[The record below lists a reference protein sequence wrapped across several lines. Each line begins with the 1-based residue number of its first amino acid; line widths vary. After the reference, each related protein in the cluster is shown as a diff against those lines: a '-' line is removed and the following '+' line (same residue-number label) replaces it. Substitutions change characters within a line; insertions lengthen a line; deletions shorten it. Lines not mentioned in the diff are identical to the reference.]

1 MPAAVIAIDGPS
13 GSGKGTLAESLAR
26 RLGWRLLDSGA
37 LYRIVALAA
46 TRRDVD
52 LDDGAA
58 LADMTRDLDIEFRPG
73 DGGVVVRLDEQDV
86 TLQIRAESVSA
97 TASRVAALPAVRK
110 ALLERQQ
117 GLRREP
123 GLVADGRDMGT
134 VVFPD
139 AQLKVFLEASAE
151 ERAARRHK
159 QLIDKGLGG
168 SLRAL
173 LVAIRERDARDQ
185 QRTQSPLVA
194 AQDAVI
200 IDSTALDIDA
210 VEPRVWELIK
220 ARGLLSE
227 DG

>member
-46 TRRDVD
+46 AQRDVD

-58 LADMTRDLDIEFRPG
+58 LADMARDLDIEFRPG
-73 DGGVVVRLDEQDV
+73 DGGVVVQLDEQDV

-185 QRTQSPLVA
+185 QRTESPLVA

-210 VEPRVWELIK
+210 VEQRVWELIK

>member
-46 TRRDVD
+46 VQRDVD

-58 LADMTRDLDIEFRPG
+58 LADMARDLDIEVRPG
-73 DGGVVVRLDEQDV
+73 DGGVVVQLDEQDV

-139 AQLKVFLEASAE
+139 APLKVFLEACAE
-151 ERAARRHK
+151 ERAARRHT

-185 QRTQSPLVA
+185 QRTESPLVA
-194 AQDAVI
+194 APDAVI

-210 VEPRVWELIK
+210 VEQRVWELIK

>member
-1 MPAAVIAIDGPS
+1 MAAAVIAIDGPS
-13 GSGKGTLAESLAR
+13 GSGKGTLAEALAR
-26 RLGWRLLDSGA
+26 RLGWQLLDSGA

-46 TRRDVD
+46 AQRDVGF
-52 LDDGAA
+52 DDGVG
-58 LADMTRDLDIEFRPG
+58 LAEMTRELDIEFRPG
-73 DGGVVVRLDEQDV
+73 DAGVVVRLGGQDV

-97 TASRVAALPAVRK
+97 DASLVAALPPVRK
-110 ALLERQQ
+110 ALLERQR
-117 GLRREP
+117 GLRRAP

-139 AQLKVFLEASAE
+139 ARLKVFLEASPE

-173 LVAIRERDARDQ
+173 LRGIQERDERDR
-185 QRTQSPLVA
+185 QRAESPLVA
-194 AQDAVI
+194 ARDAVV
-200 IDSTALDIDA
+200 IDSTALGIEA
-210 VEPRVWELIK
+210 VEQQVWRLIEE
-220 ARGLLSE
+220 RGLLSE

>member
-1 MPAAVIAIDGPS
+1 MVQ
-13 GSGKGTLAESLAR
+13 
-26 RLGWRLLDSGA
+26 
-37 LYRIVALAA
+37 
-46 TRRDVD
+46 
-52 LDDGAA
+52 
-58 LADMTRDLDIEFRPG
+58 
-73 DGGVVVRLDEQDV
+73 LDEQDV

-168 SLRAL
+168 NLRAL

-210 VEPRVWELIK
+210 VEQRVWELIK
-220 ARGLLSE
+220 ARGLLGE

>member
-46 TRRDVD
+46 AQRDVD

-58 LADMTRDLDIEFRPG
+58 LADTARDLDIEFRPG
-73 DGGVVVRLDEQDV
+73 DGGVVVQLDEQDV

-151 ERAARRHK
+151 ERAVRRHK

-185 QRTQSPLVA
+185 QRTESPLVA

-210 VEPRVWELIK
+210 VEQRVWELIK

>member
-1 MPAAVIAIDGPS
+1 VPAAVIAIDGPS

-46 TRRDVD
+46 AQRDVD

-58 LADMTRDLDIEFRPG
+58 LADMARDLDIEFRPG
-73 DGGVVVRLDEQDV
+73 DGGVVVQLDEQDV

-97 TASRVAALPAVRK
+97 TASRVAALPGVRK

-185 QRTQSPLVA
+185 QRTESPLVA

-210 VEPRVWELIK
+210 VEQRVWELIK

>member
-1 MPAAVIAIDGPS
+1 VPAAVIAIDGPS

-46 TRRDVD
+46 AQRDVD

-58 LADMTRDLDIEFRPG
+58 LADMARDLDIEFRPG
-73 DGGVVVRLDEQDV
+73 DGGVVVQLDEQDV

-110 ALLERQQ
+110 ALLERQR

-139 AQLKVFLEASAE
+139 AQLKVFLEASPE

-185 QRTQSPLVA
+185 QRTESPLVA

-210 VEPRVWELIK
+210 VEQRVWELIK

>member
-46 TRRDVD
+46 AQRDVD

-58 LADMTRDLDIEFRPG
+58 LADMARDLDIEFRPG
-73 DGGVVVRLDEQDV
+73 DGGVVVQLDEQDV

-139 AQLKVFLEASAE
+139 AQLKVFLEASPE

-173 LVAIRERDARDQ
+173 LVAIRERDARDE
-185 QRTQSPLVA
+185 QRTESPLVA

-210 VEPRVWELIK
+210 VEQRVWELIK

>member
-46 TRRDVD
+46 AQRDVD

-58 LADMTRDLDIEFRPG
+58 LADMARDLDIEFRPG
-73 DGGVVVRLDEQDV
+73 DGGVVVQLDGQDV

-97 TASRVAALPAVRK
+97 TASHVAALPAVRK
-110 ALLERQQ
+110 ALLERQR

-139 AQLKVFLEASAE
+139 AQLKVFLEASPE

-173 LVAIRERDARDQ
+173 LVSIRERDARDR
-185 QRTQSPLVA
+185 QRTESPLVA

-210 VEPRVWELIK
+210 VVEHVWELIK
-220 ARGLLSE
+220 AKGFLRQEG
-227 DG
+227 

>member
-46 TRRDVD
+46 AQRDVD

-58 LADMTRDLDIEFRPG
+58 LADMARDLDIEFRPG
-73 DGGVVVRLDEQDV
+73 DGGVVVQLDGQDV

-110 ALLERQQ
+110 ALLERQR

-139 AQLKVFLEASAE
+139 AQLKVFLEASPE

-173 LVAIRERDARDQ
+173 LVSIRERDARDR
-185 QRTQSPLVA
+185 QRTESPLVA

-210 VEPRVWELIK
+210 VEQHVWELIK
-220 ARGLLSE
+220 AKGLLGE